1 MAEQC
6 EKARG
11 VRESRLGSEDAEDAA
26 HCGVLGK
33 SFLAKMISQND

>member
-1 MAEQC
+1 LAVWTAMAEQC

-26 HCGVLGK
+26 HL
-33 SFLAKMISQND
+33 